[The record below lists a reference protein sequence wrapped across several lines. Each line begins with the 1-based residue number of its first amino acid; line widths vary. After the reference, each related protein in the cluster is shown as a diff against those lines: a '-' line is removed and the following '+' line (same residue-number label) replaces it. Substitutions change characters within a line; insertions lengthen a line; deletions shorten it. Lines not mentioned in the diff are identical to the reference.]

1 MRMRAAAGIA
11 ALFFMG
17 ATLGAGRA
25 VATHGPAAADLAQP
39 AGLLVTAATCDL
51 KMSVADNP
59 LTDGP
64 LDVRVYQT
72 YTMVGSGYAPNATVL
87 MARND
92 IYSSELPPGSYLS
105 VMTDASG
112 SFEATGV
119 FPGDDPYPWPETWF
133 FTAQDAASGG
143 CGDEVS
149 VALIPATPF
158 TDTYNRQVFRMDVI
172 WLWHSAITAGCA
184 ETLFCPT
191 SVVTREQMASF
202 LVRALGLPATTSDFF
217 EDDEASMHEANIN
230 RLAAA
235 GITGGCAPGR
245 FCPTATVT
253 REQMASFLA
262 RAFDLP
268 STSVDYFTDD
278 DTSIHESD
286 INRLALSGITGGCD
300 ASRYC
305 PTAPVTRE
313 QMAAFLHRALT

>member
-11 ALFFMG
+11 GLLIIG

-25 VATHGPAAADLAQP
+25 EANSRPAAAGLDLRE
-39 AGLLVTAATCDL
+39 GLQVAAATCDL

-87 MARND
+87 IDRND
-92 IYSSELPPGSYLS
+92 AISSPLPPGSYLS
-105 VMTDASG
+105 PKTDASG

-119 FPGDDPYPWPETWF
+119 FPGDDPFPWPETWV

-143 CGDEVS
+143 CGDEVT
-149 VALIPATPF
+149 VGLIPATPF
-158 TDTYNRQVFRMDVI
+158 TDTYNRRAFRMDII
-172 WLWHSAITAGCA
+172 WLWQSAITAGCA

-202 LVRALGLPATTSDFF
+202 LVRALHLPATTADFF
-217 EDDEASMHEANIN
+217 GDDESSIHEANIN

-253 REQMASFLA
+253 REQMASFLV

-268 STSVDYFTDD
+268 SAAIDYFTDD
-278 DTSIHESD
+278 ETSIHEGD

-300 ASRYC
+300 ANRYC
-305 PTAPVTRE
+305 PRAFVTRE